1 MGKAP
6 KKLSPAV
13 LDAFL
18 SYPWPGNVR
27 ELENCIERALLVAP
41 GDMIE
46 TAHLPPS
53 LPTRSREGE
62 RRDSGDFGVTIR
74 SKERTMIVEALKKT
88 RGNQTQ
94 AAKILGIT
102 KRIIQYKI
110 QKLGI
115 DSKRFRRD
123 RQDKDETSA
132 APAA

>member
-41 GDMIE
+41 GDTIE

-53 LPTRSREGE
+53 LPIRSREGE
-62 RRDSGDFGVTIR
+62 RRDSGDFGVAIR

-115 DSKRFRRD
+115 DSKRFRRG
-123 RQDKDETSA
+123 RQDRDDTTA
-132 APAA
+132 APAS